1 MQEDKSSSSDSDAGT
16 EDGQASATG
25 KEKKD
30 KKSKDKDKDK
40 DLDDKSKGKKVTVW
54 FDDTSISKAQR
65 TWRSSVTKLEAE
77 YAKETEALKAIMLEC
92 QSKASEV
99 NFKKA
104 FGLCERRGVAAIL
117 VTHQDPEHLKTY
129 IAHLVARTVPKEAF
143 ELAKATLAM
152 ALSGDEAEMAR
163 NLVGPCPNY
172 KDLRSISE
180 LTSMAEQ
187 FEPATSDEGL
197 KEIEARINVFRL
209 ASRELLA
216 GTRLSIKELQK
227 AHEGHKAAAEQSLKD
242 KADLLKRQNE
252 ATSAGSSKAKKKKGT
267 AASVLDLIAAKN
279 LSMQSFDCKAAAW
292 KMASAAAQSLFGT
305 SDEIADAEPYVLRG
319 IDVTFAESETSEVGK
334 SLAAFAKEFK
344 TSDLRR
350 TQGRCMRRNCPME
363 QDPSRSCA
371 AADDFLRHKL
381 QPLMPVGSVL
391 SPDMSDEL
399 KQLSTACA
407 LFDYGVKAHSIHAS
421 VEKESLWT
429 ARLGTAGTRSVA
441 VFRSSDVESF
451 MAKAG
456 IKSEPKAY
464 LRDLREQGLELL
476 MQSGCKA
483 WHTTVAKGDMLF
495 VPSHTVI
502 LEEVMSEDCHGLR
515 WSCVLPRDKAGAAAF
530 AAQARL
536 AVTPAAHVS
545 KAVATLLPAG
555 EAPNASALPPGV
567 LAQKLLPKPPAQSQ
581 PLGALLPPPP
591 PPPRPCAEAAQMG
604 AMSKASPSHR

>member
-1 MQEDKSSSSDSDAGT
+1 
-16 EDGQASATG
+16 
-25 KEKKD
+25 
-30 KKSKDKDKDK
+30 
-40 DLDDKSKGKKVTVW
+40 VTAW

-77 YAKETEALKAIMLEC
+77 YNKEIEALKAIMLEC
-92 QSKASEV
+92 QSKATDV

-104 FGLCERRGVAAIL
+104 FGLCERRGVAAVM
-117 VTHQDPEHLKTY
+117 VTHQESQHLKTY
-129 IAHLVARTVPKEAF
+129 LAHLIARTVPQEAF
-143 ELAKATLAM
+143 ELAKATLSM
-152 ALSGDEAEMAR
+152 PLSAADPAEMAR
-163 NLVGPCPNY
+163 NLVAPCPNY

-187 FEPATSDEGL
+187 FESATSDEGL
-197 KEIEARINVFRL
+197 KETEAQINVFRL

-227 AHEGHKAAAEQSLKD
+227 AHEGHKAAAEQSLKE
-242 KADLLKRQNE
+242 KADQLKRQNE
-252 ATSAGSSKAKKKKGT
+252 ATSAGSGKAKKKKGM

-279 LSMQSFDCKAAAW
+279 LSMQSFDCKATAW
-292 KMASAAAQSLFGT
+292 KTASPTAASLFST
-305 SDEIADAEPYVLRG
+305 SEDIASAEPYVLRG
-319 IDVTFAESETSEVGK
+319 IDVSFAESDASEVGQ

-350 TQGRCMRRNCPME
+350 TQGRCMRRNCPLE

-381 QPLMPVGSVL
+381 QPLMPQGSVL
-391 SPDMSDEL
+391 SPDMSEEL

-451 MAKAG
+451 MTKAG

-476 MQSGCKA
+476 LQSGCKA
-483 WHTTVAKGDMLF
+483 WHATVAKGDMLF

-502 LEEVMSEDCHGLR
+502 LEEVMSEDCYGLR
-515 WSCVLPRDKAGAAAF
+515 WSCVLPRDKAGAAAY

-545 KAVATLLPAG
+545 KAVATLLPAE

-567 LAQKLLPKPPAQSQ
+567 LAQKPLPKA
-581 PLGALLPPPP
+581 AALPPPP
-591 PPPRPCAEAAQMG
+591 PPPRPPAELAPMG
-604 AMSKASPSHR
+604 AMSKASPSHPHR